1 MNKKE
6 AKEITGGLS
15 APGKMP
21 EGSYNL
27 PANACKTGAKLR
39 EIPGTPCYKC
49 YAFKGRYNFPNVKD
63 ALARRLESLQDPQWV
78 QAMAVLIKGKKFFRW
93 HDSGDLQSVTH
104 FKNILEV
111 CKLTPETSH
120 WLPTQERK
128 LMMLINPAAIPAN
141 LIVRISNAKNDTKP
155 GKFWDHWST
164 VVTVPRAGHVCPAP
178 EQGNPCGDCRACW
191 SKDVHEVQYKIH

>member
-27 PANACKTGAKLR
+27 PAVACITGAKLR
-39 EIPGTPCYKC
+39 QIPGTPCWGC

-63 ALARRLESLQDPQWV
+63 ALTRRLESLQRPDWV

-111 CKLTPETSH
+111 CKLTPGTMH

-128 LMMLINPAAIPAN
+128 LLAIIDPDVLPKN
-141 LIVRISNAKNDTKP
+141 LLVRLSNAKNNRHP
-155 GKFWDHWST
+155 GKFWPYWST
-164 VVTVPRAGHVCPAP
+164 VMDSGGDCPASK
-178 EQGNPCGDCRACW
+178 QGNQCRDCRRCW
-191 SKDVHEVQYKIH
+191 SRDVKHVTYPKH